1 MVSGCEKYHLVLQK
15 RNFTTL
21 GTGVSRDLVKS
32 VATALK
38 NIFSGG
44 QRNASAVRLSTR
56 ISFSSCDFVSGA
68 KSDACT
74 VRMKPI
80 TFQFSAFGKASRS
93 SEMTFLT
100 SGDAVLLAT
109 LSSTWFRVSGGSVS
123 RYFILHIKV
132 YTTLHSYI

>member
-74 VRMKPI
+74 VRMKPS
-80 TFQFSAFGKASRS
+80 TSQFGASVKASRS

-100 SGDAVLLAT
+100 SEEPVFLLT
-109 LSSTWFRVSGGSVS
+109 LSSSLFRDSGGIFARDSS
-123 RYFILHIKV
+123 RNMKV
-132 YTTLHSYI
+132 NPTRNS